1 MLKQTQKLPYIAVF
15 KLASGEEFFAK
26 VTDETP
32 TEYRLHKPLCLV
44 PAQGGLQFAPLMMF
58 ADPSEDVVMPKPIM
72 HSIPHPSFLSS
83 YESAISGI
91 ALPSASKGKLIV

>member
-1 MLKQTQKLPYIAVF
+1 MLKQTQKIPYIAVF

-32 TEYRLHKPLCLV
+32 VGYTLHKPLCLV
-44 PAQGGLQFAPLMMF
+44 PTQGGLQFAPLMMF
-58 ADPSEDVVMPKPIM
+58 ADPKADIFMPKPVM
-72 HSIPHPSFLSS
+72 CSEPHPTFLST

-91 ALPSASKGKLIV
+91 ALPSAPKGKIIT